1 MRKNTYFANKQI
13 LADVDNT
20 KSLSVIVGNTGAITK
35 DGKTL
40 HLAGT
45 PVGGENPFEDET
57 AVVTPNDLAHGVLL
71 HDVVFE
77 PGETQANGTML
88 YFGTVN
94 EYRLDEGVTITPEA
108 KEALEGKVY
117 FVKRNK

>member
-1 MRKNTYFANKQI
+1 MKKNTYFANKQI

-20 KSLSVIVGNTGAITK
+20 KSLSVIVGSTGAVTK
-35 DGKTL
+35 DGKTV

-57 AVVTPNDLAHGVLL
+57 AVVTPSDTAHGVLL

-77 PGETQANGTML
+77 AGASQANGTLL

-94 EYRLDEGVTITPEA
+94 EHRLDEDVTITPEA
-108 KEALEGKVY
+108 KTSLAGKVY
-117 FVKRNK
+117 FVKRNQ